1 MVALIAGL
9 IVANY
14 QEGRRVVRMAKVL
27 SRRVRQVLRRRSK
40 AMVMESKV
48 TQVIMMPMKM
58 KRRVAVLTRLL
69 STLVLV
75 VVVLVLIL
83 HFIVNFHI

>member
-1 MVALIAGL
+1 M
-9 IVANY
+9 
-14 QEGRRVVRMAKVL
+14 VRMAKVL